1 MEYSY
6 GMIGLGTMGQ
16 NLVLNMSDHGFTVSG
31 YDKNDAKVAAL
42 NKTSTTD
49 NLIYFSNINKFV
61 ASLSS
66 PRMIM
71 LLVPAGG
78 IVDSVINELRPLLQK
93 GDAIIDCGNSHFTDT
108 QKHIELLEKEEI
120 HFMGVG
126 ISGGET
132 GARFG
137 PSIMPGGD
145 EVIYKRIA
153 PMLTA
158 ISAKVNGVPCT
169 AYMGKKAA
177 GHYVKMVH
185 NGIEYALM
193 EMIAECYHILKDI
206 ALLDNQ
212 QMHEIFDKWSKG
224 KLSSYLMDITA
235 SIFTVADTDGKGDLI
250 DIITDEAGQKG
261 TGAWM
266 SQDATK
272 IAAPIPAIDAAVT
285 QRIISGYRQTRLEA
299 ATLKPKEKFKKK
311 DIDTQK
317 LINDLEES
325 LYIGYVIC
333 FSQALFMLQKASD
346 EYDYGTN
353 IQEVI
358 KIWRGGCIIRAEL
371 LNTIYEALQT
381 EQKFDNLLITPQFLK
396 VLSNNEDALRTVVCE
411 AMNHS
416 IPVPAF
422 ANCLSYFDSY
432 FSSWLPA
439 NLIQAQR
446 DFFGA
451 HTYKRLDKE
460 GTFHT
465 QWNQNIK

>member
-6 GMIGLGTMGQ
+6 GMVGLGTMGH
-16 NLVLNMSDHGFTVSG
+16 NLVLNISEKGFSIAG
-31 YDKNDAKVAAL
+31 YDKDAAKVTEL
-42 NKTSTTD
+42 NKKSTAE
-49 NLIYFSNINKFV
+49 NVKCFSNINEFV
-61 ASLSS
+61 NALSS
-66 PRMIM
+66 PKMIM

-78 IVDSVINELRPLLQK
+78 IVNSVIAELKPLLKK
-93 GDAIIDCGNSHFTDT
+93 GDAIIDCGNSHFTET
-108 QKHIELLEKEEI
+108 RKHIELLEKDGI

-132 GARFG
+132 GARNG

-145 EVIYKRIA
+145 EVIYKKIA
-153 PMLTA
+153 PMLGA
-158 ISAKVNGVPCT
+158 ISAKVNGEPCT
-169 AYMGKKAA
+169 AYMGSNAA

-193 EMIAECYHILKDI
+193 QMISECYHILKDV
-206 ALLDNQ
+206 LLLENKA
-212 QMHEIFDKWSKG
+212 MHEVFDKWSKG

-235 SIFTVADTDGKGDLI
+235 SIFTVKDGERDLI
-250 DIITDEAGQKG
+250 DLITDEAAQKG

-266 SQDATK
+266 SQDATN
-272 IAAPIPAIDAAVT
+272 IAAPIPSIDAAVA

-299 ATLKPKEKFKKK
+299 SSLKPKERFASTLDKN
-311 DIDTQK
+311 K
-317 LINDLEES
+317 LIDDLEDA
-325 LYIGYVIC
+325 LYAGYVIC
-333 FSQALFMLQKASD
+333 FAQALFMLQKASD
-346 EYDYGTN
+346 EYKYGTD
-353 IQEVI
+353 IKEVI

-381 EQKFDNLLITPQFLK
+381 DNEFDNLLVTPQFLK
-396 VLSNNEDALRTVVCE
+396 VLSNNEAALRAVITE
-411 AMNHS
+411 AIKHA
-416 IPVPAF
+416 IPIPAF
-422 ANCLSYFDSY
+422 SNSLNYYDSY

>member
-1 MEYSY
+1 MNYSY
-6 GMIGLGTMGQ
+6 GMVGLGTMGH
-16 NLVLNMSDHGFTVSG
+16 NLVLNMSDNGFTVAG
-31 YDKNDAKVAAL
+31 YDKDTAKVTAL
-42 NKTSTTD
+42 NKDATTK
-49 NLIYFSNINKFV
+49 NVIYFSDINEFV
-61 ASLSS
+61 NSLSS
-66 PRMIM
+66 PKMIM

-78 IVDSVINELRPLLQK
+78 VVNSVIAELTPLLKK
-93 GDAIIDCGNSHFTDT
+93 GDAIIDCGNSHFTET
-108 QKHIELLEKEEI
+108 QKHIELLEKEGI

-145 EVIYKRIA
+145 EVIYKKIA
-153 PMLTA
+153 PMLSA
-158 ISAKVNGVPCT
+158 ISAKANGEPCT
-169 AYMGKKAA
+169 AYMGSNAA

-193 EMIAECYHILKDI
+193 QMISECYHILKDV
-206 ALLDNQ
+206 ALLDNKA
-212 QMHEIFDKWSKG
+212 MHEVFDKWSKG

-235 SIFTVADTDGKGDLI
+235 SIFTVKDADGERDLI
-250 DIITDEAGQKG
+250 DLITDEAAQKG

-266 SQDATK
+266 SQDATN
-272 IAAPIPAIDAAVT
+272 IAAPIPSIDAAVA

-299 ATLKPKEKFKKK
+299 ASLKPKNIFAST
-311 DIDTQK
+311 IDRNE
-317 LINDLEES
+317 LIDDLEDA
-325 LYIGYVIC
+325 LYAGYVIC
-333 FSQALFMLQKASD
+333 FAQALFMLQKASD
-346 EYDYGTN
+346 EYKYGTDVK
-353 IQEVI
+353 EVI

-381 EQKFDNLLITPQFLK
+381 DNDFDNLLVTPQFLK
-396 VLSNNEDALRTVVCE
+396 VLTNNETALRAVISE
-411 AMNHS
+411 AIKHA
-416 IPVPAF
+416 IPTPAF
-422 ANCLSYFDSY
+422 SNSLNYYDSY

>member
-6 GMIGLGTMGQ
+6 GMVGLGTMGH
-16 NLVLNMSDHGFTVSG
+16 NLVLNMSDNGFTVSG
-31 YDKNDAKVAAL
+31 YDKDAAKVTEL
-42 NKTSTTD
+42 NKNSTTD
-49 NLIYFSNINKFV
+49 NLKYFSNINDFV
-61 ASLSS
+61 DSLSS
-66 PRMIM
+66 PKMIM

-78 IVDSVINELRPLLQK
+78 IVDSVIAELKPLLKK
-93 GDAIIDCGNSHFTDT
+93 GDAIIDCGNSHFTET
-108 QKHIELLEKEEI
+108 NKHIDLLENDGI

-145 EVIYKRIA
+145 EIIYNKIA
-153 PMLTA
+153 PMLSA
-158 ISAKVNGVPCT
+158 IAAKADGEPCT
-169 AYMGKKAA
+169 AYMGRKAA

-193 EMIAECYHILKDI
+193 EMIAESYQILKEV
-206 ALLDNQ
+206 ALLNNDEL
-212 QMHEIFDKWSKG
+212 HDVFAKWSKG
-224 KLSSYLMDITA
+224 KLSSYLIDITA
-235 SIFTVADTDGKGDLI
+235 SIFTMKDDDGKADLV
-250 DIITDEAGQKG
+250 DIIKDEAGQKG

-266 SQDATK
+266 SQDATN

-285 QRIISGYRQTRLEA
+285 QRIISGYRTTRLEA
-299 ATLKPKEKFKKK
+299 AALITKNKITS
-311 DIDTQK
+311 DIDKET
-317 LINDLEES
+317 LINDLEDS
-325 LYIGYVIC
+325 LYAGYVIC
-333 FSQALFMLQKASD
+333 FAQALFMLQKASD
-346 EYDYGTN
+346 EYDYGTDVK
-353 IQEVI
+353 EVI

-371 LNTIYEALQT
+371 LSTIYEALQADN
-381 EQKFDNLLITPQFLK
+381 KFDNLLITPQFLK
-396 VLSNNEDALRTVVCE
+396 VLTKNETALRTVVCE
-411 AMNHS
+411 AIKHA
-416 IPVPAF
+416 IPTPSF
-422 ANCLSYFDSY
+422 AASLNYFDSY

-465 QWNQNIK
+465 QWNQTIK

>member
-6 GMIGLGTMGQ
+6 GMVGLGTMGH
-16 NLVLNMSDHGFTVSG
+16 NLVLNINDNGFSIAG
-31 YDKNDAKVAAL
+31 YDKDAAKVTEL
-42 NKTSTTD
+42 NKNSTTE
-49 NLIYFSNINKFV
+49 NVKCFSNINEFV
-61 ASLSS
+61 NALSN
-66 PRMIM
+66 PKMIM
-71 LLVPAGG
+71 LLVPAGK
-78 IVDSVINELRPLLQK
+78 IVDSVIAELKPLLKK
-93 GDAIIDCGNSHFTDT
+93 GDAIIDCGNSHFTET
-108 QKHIELLEKEEI
+108 QKHIDLLEKEGI

-126 ISGGET
+126 VSGGET

-145 EVIYKRIA
+145 EVIYKKIA
-153 PMLTA
+153 PMFNA
-158 ISAKVNGVPCT
+158 IAAKADGEPCT
-169 AYMGKKAA
+169 AYMGRKAA

-206 ALLDNQ
+206 ALMNNQ
-212 QMHEIFDKWSKG
+212 EIQKVFSNWSKG

-235 SIFTVADTDGKGDLI
+235 SIFTVKNLDGEGDLI
-250 DIITDEAGQKG
+250 DIIKDEAAQKG

-266 SQDATK
+266 SQDATN
-272 IAAPIPAIDAAVT
+272 IAAPITAIDAAVA
-285 QRIISGYRQTRLEA
+285 QRIISGYRKTRLEA
-299 ATLKPKEKFKKK
+299 ASLKPKNK
-311 DIDTQK
+311 IDTK
-317 LINDLEES
+317 INTEELIKDLEDS
-325 LYIGYVIC
+325 LYAGYVIC
-333 FSQALFMLQKASD
+333 FAQALFMLQKASE
-346 EYDYGTN
+346 EYDYGTD
-353 IQEVI
+353 IKEVI

-371 LNTIYEALQT
+371 LNTIYEALQADN
-381 EQKFDNLLITPQFLK
+381 EFDNLLLTPQFLK
-396 VLSNNEDALRTVVCE
+396 VLSNNETALRTVICE
-411 AMNHS
+411 AIKHA
-416 IPVPAF
+416 IPTPGFNA
-422 ANCLSYFDSY
+422 CLSYYDSY